1 MISLSWTL
9 SRPLLLA
16 ILEDRLSDRCVAAL
30 VWERLGYL
38 APSDDAG
45 TWLAG
50 PATPEAWT
58 AAFPEA
64 PQVIASRPAA
74 IRLTRSIPWLSHR

>member
-16 ILEDRLSDRCVAAL
+16 ILEDRLSDHCVAAL

-38 APSDDAG
+38 APSAG
-45 TWLAG
+45 TSLPDQGAMPPLVG
-50 PATPEAWT
+50 
-58 AAFPEA
+58 
-64 PQVIASRPAA
+64 
-74 IRLTRSIPWLSHR
+74 